1 MCGGVYT
8 NIYTWYAIDRG
19 VYLNIKNPL
28 VNSRYRRKKLL
39 EYLESKKRLNEQ
51 SVNKIHVLNY
61 FAFLP
66 LHNDEVIII
75 HSMGKTGSSF
85 IYRSIQDYGR
95 NVLHCHV
102 LSSLG
107 EHADD
112 VYNLLNAKSAKII
125 SFIRDPVTRQ
135 ISAMWQN
142 FWNMERYSDEAEF
155 TEIENYYFEKGNI
168 EKIFNWFEWEVKN
181 VLKIDVLAHPF
192 DQEKGY
198 SIIKQENIEFL
209 IMRTDKLNDLEQI
222 VGEFLGINHGKR
234 IAERKNRIGL
244 PCRHIKRAL
253 LFLGKN

>member
-1 MCGGVYT
+1 
-8 NIYTWYAIDRG
+8 
-19 VYLNIKNPL
+19 
-28 VNSRYRRKKLL
+28 
-39 EYLESKKRLNEQ
+39 
-51 SVNKIHVLNY
+51 
-61 FAFLP
+61 
-66 LHNDEVIII
+66 
-75 HSMGKTGSSF
+75 MGKTGSSF

-125 SFIRDPVTRQ
+125 SFIRDPVARQ

-209 IMRTDKLNDLEQI
+209 IMRTDRLNDLEQI
-222 VGEFLGINHGKR
+222 VGEFLGINQFQLRQANSGKEKPYR
-234 IAERKNRIGL
+234 FAMQAYKESFAISRKELEDIYKKNEYVRHFYSEQEREQLYQKWMKCAENDMV
-244 PCRHIKRAL
+244 
-253 LFLGKN
+253 